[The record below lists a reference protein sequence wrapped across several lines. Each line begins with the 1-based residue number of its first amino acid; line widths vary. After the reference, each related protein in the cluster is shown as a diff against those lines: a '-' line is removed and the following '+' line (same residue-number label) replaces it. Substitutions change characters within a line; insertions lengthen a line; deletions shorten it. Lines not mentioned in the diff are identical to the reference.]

1 MLEKF
6 KFLMKKEKKRFLHV
20 AITTHGMRLWF
31 EDNKK
36 SLNESYKRGFDI
48 ITDIISC
55 QSENN
60 IPILTFYLV
69 PEFLIEKE
77 HFPLFLDEF
86 VPFLNALKNSDV
98 INHNK
103 IKVSAL
109 GKWYDLP
116 GRAVDSIKSIL
127 DHTKFYDDYFLNF
140 CINYSG
146 QEEIVD
152 ACKLIARKIK
162 ADKLEVDAINT
173 QLIKDNIY
181 SSYFLP
187 PDLIIKN
194 GLNECSSGLLLWDS
208 PKSKIHFTKKL
219 FPDFSKS
226 EFLKIL

>member
-20 AITTHGMRLWF
+20 AITTHGVRLWF

-69 PEFLIEKE
+69 PEFLTEKE

-86 VPFLNALKNSDV
+86 IPFLDALKNSDV

-103 IKVSAL
+103 IKVSAF
-109 GKWYDLP
+109 
-116 GRAVDSIKSIL
+116 L
-127 DHTKFYDDYFLNF
+127 DHTKYYDNYFLNF

-162 ADKLEVDAINT
+162 ADKLEVDAINS

-226 EFLKIL
+226 EFVKILK